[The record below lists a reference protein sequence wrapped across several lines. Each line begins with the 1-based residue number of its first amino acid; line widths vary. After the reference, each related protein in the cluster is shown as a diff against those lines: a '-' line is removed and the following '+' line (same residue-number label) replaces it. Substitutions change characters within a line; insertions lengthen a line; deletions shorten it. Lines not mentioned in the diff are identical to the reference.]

1 MLRKLALVLIVAGFV
16 LPFLMTTQGMSA
28 AFVAQSSG
36 DRNAAAEAKTHAVST
51 SLTAIAVGFAVVGIG
66 LTLFF
71 VSRRRAR

>member
-16 LPFLMTTQGMSA
+16 LPFLMTLQRMSA
-28 AFVAQSSG
+28 AFVAQSGG
-36 DRNAAAEAKTHAVST
+36 DRSAAADVTTHAVST
-51 SLTAIAVGFAVVGIG
+51 GLTATGVGFALLGTG